1 MTVDQVF
8 QLLEKGFTR
17 DDIMKLESVK
27 AEGIQEPKEEPKKEE
42 PKKDPAEEPKKD
54 PPEEPKK
61 DPPEKKEEPKK
72 DPAEEPKKDPR
83 EKTETEKRLDS
94 IESNIASLVKA
105 IQQQN
110 LKNDHFDNPADTLE
124 EQTDKIMASIIRP
137 EPAKKGD

>member
-8 QLLEKGFTR
+8 QLLGKGFTR
-17 DDIMKLESVK
+17 DDIMKLEEVK
-27 AEGIQEPKEEPKKEE
+27 AEGIQEPKEEPKEEPKKEEQKEE
-42 PKKDPAEEPKKD
+42 PKKEEPKQD
-54 PPEEPKK
+54 PP
-61 DPPEKKEEPKK
+61 
-72 DPAEEPKKDPR
+72 

-110 LKNDHFDNPADTLE
+110 LKNDHFDTPVDSLE

>member
-42 PKKDPAEEPKKD
+42 PKEEP
-54 PPEEPKK
+54 
-61 DPPEKKEEPKK
+61 KKEEPKK
-72 DPAEEPKKDPR
+72 DPP

-110 LKNDHFDNPADTLE
+110 LKNDHFDNQADTLE

>member
-27 AEGIQEPKEEPKKEE
+27 AEGIQEQKEEPKEDPKKEE
-42 PKKDPAEEPKKD
+42 PKEDP
-54 PPEEPKK
+54 
-61 DPPEKKEEPKK
+61 KKEEPK
-72 DPAEEPKKDPR
+72 EEPKQDQP

-110 LKNDHFDNPADTLE
+110 LKNDHFDTPVDTLE

-137 EPAKKGD
+137 EPAKKGERFL

>member
-17 DDIMKLESVK
+17 DDIMKLEGVK
-27 AEGIQEPKEEPKKEE
+27 AEGIPEQKEEPKEDPKKEE
-42 PKKDPAEEPKKD
+42 PKEDP
-54 PPEEPKK
+54 
-61 DPPEKKEEPKK
+61 KKEEPKE
-72 DPAEEPKKDPR
+72 DPKKEEPKQDPP

-110 LKNDHFDNPADTLE
+110 LKNDHFDTPVDTLE

>member
-27 AEGIQEPKEEPKKEE
+27 AEGIQEPKEEPKEE
-42 PKKDPAEEPKKD
+42 P
-54 PPEEPKK
+54 
-61 DPPEKKEEPKK
+61 KKEEPKK
-72 DPAEEPKKDPR
+72 EEPKKEEPKQDPP

-110 LKNDHFDNPADTLE
+110 LKNDHFDTPMDTLE

>member
-27 AEGIQEPKEEPKKEE
+27 AEGIQESKKTQEEPKKEE
-42 PKKDPAEEPKKD
+42 PKKDPKEEPK
-54 PPEEPKK
+54 EEP
-61 DPPEKKEEPKK
+61 KKEEPKQ
-72 DPAEEPKKDPR
+72 DPP

-110 LKNDHFDNPADTLE
+110 LKNDHFDTPVDTLE

>member
-17 DDIMKLESVK
+17 DDIMKLESAK
-27 AEGIQEPKEEPKKEE
+27 AEGIQEPKKEEPKEEPKKEE
-42 PKKDPAEEPKKD
+42 PKEDPKEEP
-54 PPEEPKK
+54 
-61 DPPEKKEEPKK
+61 KKEEPKQ
-72 DPAEEPKKDPR
+72 DPP
-83 EKTETEKRLDS
+83 EKTETEKRLES

-105 IQQQN
+105 VQHQN

-137 EPAKKGD
+137 EPVKKGD

>member
-42 PKKDPAEEPKKD
+42 PKEETKQD
-54 PPEEPKK
+54 PP
-61 DPPEKKEEPKK
+61 
-72 DPAEEPKKDPR
+72 

-110 LKNDHFDNPADTLE
+110 LKNDHFDTPADTLE

>member
-27 AEGIQEPKEEPKKEE
+27 AEGIQEQKEEPKKEE
-42 PKKDPAEEPKKD
+42 PKLD
-54 PPEEPKK
+54 PP
-61 DPPEKKEEPKK
+61 
-72 DPAEEPKKDPR
+72 

-110 LKNDHFDNPADTLE
+110 LKNDHFDTPVDSLE

>member
-27 AEGIQEPKEEPKKEE
+27 AEGIQEPKEEPKEEPKKEEPKKEEPKEEPKKEEPKEE
-42 PKKDPAEEPKKD
+42 PKKDTP
-54 PPEEPKK
+54 
-61 DPPEKKEEPKK
+61 
-72 DPAEEPKKDPR
+72 

-110 LKNDHFDNPADTLE
+110 LKNDHFDTPVDTLE

>member
-27 AEGIQEPKEEPKKEE
+27 AEGIQEPKEETKKEE
-42 PKKDPAEEPKKD
+42 PKKE
-54 PPEEPKK
+54 
-61 DPPEKKEEPKK
+61 EKKEPEKAP
-72 DPAEEPKKDPR
+72 P

-94 IESNIASLVKA
+94 IENNIASLVKA

-110 LKNDHFDNPADTLE
+110 LKNDHFDTPVDTLE

>member
-17 DDIMKLESVK
+17 DDIMKLDSVK
-27 AEGIQEPKEEPKKEE
+27 AEGIQEPKEEPKEDPKKEEPKELLRASSPKEE
-42 PKKDPAEEPKKD
+42 PKKEEPKQD
-54 PPEEPKK
+54 PP
-61 DPPEKKEEPKK
+61 
-72 DPAEEPKKDPR
+72 

-110 LKNDHFDNPADTLE
+110 LKNDHFDTPVDTLE

>member
-42 PKKDPAEEPKKD
+42 PKKEEPK
-54 PPEEPKK
+54 EEP
-61 DPPEKKEEPKK
+61 KKEEPKK
-72 DPAEEPKKDPR
+72 DPP

-110 LKNDHFDNPADTLE
+110 LKNDHFDNQADTLE

>member
-17 DDIMKLESVK
+17 DDIMKLDSVK
-27 AEGIQEPKEEPKKEE
+27 AEGIQEPKEEPKEDPKKEEPKEDPKKEEPKEE
-42 PKKDPAEEPKKD
+42 PKKEEPKQD
-54 PPEEPKK
+54 PP
-61 DPPEKKEEPKK
+61 
-72 DPAEEPKKDPR
+72 

-110 LKNDHFDNPADTLE
+110 LKNDHFDTPVDTLE

>member
-27 AEGIQEPKEEPKKEE
+27 AEGIQEQKEEPKKEE
-42 PKKDPAEEPKKD
+42 PKKEEQKK
-54 PPEEPKK
+54 EEQ
-61 DPPEKKEEPKK
+61 KKEEPKK
-72 DPAEEPKKDPR
+72 EEPKKEEPKKEEQKQDPP

-94 IESNIASLVKA
+94 IESNIASLLKA

-110 LKNDHFDNPADTLE
+110 LKNDHLDTPVDTLE

>member
-1 MTVDQVF
+1 MTVNQVF

-17 DDIMKLESVK
+17 DDIMKLESAK
-27 AEGIQEPKEEPKKEE
+27 AEGIPEQKEEPQKEEPQKEEPKKEE
-42 PKKDPAEEPKKD
+42 PEKEDPKEEQKKD
-54 PPEEPKK
+54 PP
-61 DPPEKKEEPKK
+61 
-72 DPAEEPKKDPR
+72 

-137 EPAKKGD
+137 EPVKKGD

>member
-17 DDIMKLESVK
+17 DDIMKLEGVK
-27 AEGIQEPKEEPKKEE
+27 AEGIQEPKEEQKEDPKKEDPKKEDPKKEDPKKEE
-42 PKKDPAEEPKKD
+42 PKKEEQKQD
-54 PPEEPKK
+54 PP
-61 DPPEKKEEPKK
+61 
-72 DPAEEPKKDPR
+72 

-110 LKNDHFDNPADTLE
+110 LKNDHFDTPTDTLE

-137 EPAKKGD
+137 EPAKKG

>member
-27 AEGIQEPKEEPKKEE
+27 AEGIQEPKEDPKEEPKEEEPKEDPKKEEPKEEPKKEE
-42 PKKDPAEEPKKD
+42 PKKDPP
-54 PPEEPKK
+54 
-61 DPPEKKEEPKK
+61 
-72 DPAEEPKKDPR
+72 

-110 LKNDHFDNPADTLE
+110 LKNDHFDTPVDTLE

>member
-27 AEGIQEPKEEPKKEE
+27 AEGIQEPKEELKEEPKKEE
-42 PKKDPAEEPKKD
+42 PKEVP
-54 PPEEPKK
+54 
-61 DPPEKKEEPKK
+61 KEEPKK
-72 DPAEEPKKDPR
+72 EEQKQDPP

-110 LKNDHFDNPADTLE
+110 LKNDHFDTPVDTLE

-137 EPAKKGD
+137 EPVKKGD

>member
-54 PPEEPKK
+54 PL
-61 DPPEKKEEPKK
+61 
-72 DPAEEPKKDPR
+72 

>member
-27 AEGIQEPKEEPKKEE
+27 AEGIQEPKEETKKEEPKKEE
-42 PKKDPAEEPKKD
+42 PKKEEPKK
-54 PPEEPKK
+54 E
-61 DPPEKKEEPKK
+61 EKKEPEKAP
-72 DPAEEPKKDPR
+72 P

-94 IESNIASLVKA
+94 IENNIASLVKA

-110 LKNDHFDNPADTLE
+110 LKNDHFDTPVDTLE

>member
-42 PKKDPAEEPKKD
+42 PKKEEPKEEPKK
-54 PPEEPKK
+54 EEA
-61 DPPEKKEEPKK
+61 KKEEPKQ
-72 DPAEEPKKDPR
+72 DPP

-110 LKNDHFDNPADTLE
+110 LKNDHFDSPADTLE

>member
-27 AEGIQEPKEEPKKEE
+27 AEGIQEPKEEPKKE
-42 PKKDPAEEPKKD
+42 PKEEPK
-54 PPEEPKK
+54 EEP
-61 DPPEKKEEPKK
+61 KKEEPKK
-72 DPAEEPKKDPR
+72 EEPKKEEPKQDPP

-110 LKNDHFDNPADTLE
+110 LKNDHFDTQVDTLE

>member
-42 PKKDPAEEPKKD
+42 PKKEEPKEETKQD
-54 PPEEPKK
+54 PP
-61 DPPEKKEEPKK
+61 
-72 DPAEEPKKDPR
+72 

-110 LKNDHFDNPADTLE
+110 LKNDHFDTPADTLE

>member
-17 DDIMKLESVK
+17 DDIMKLEGVK
-27 AEGIQEPKEEPKKEE
+27 AEGIQEPKEELKEEPKKEE
-42 PKKDPAEEPKKD
+42 PKEDP
-54 PPEEPKK
+54 
-61 DPPEKKEEPKK
+61 KKEEPK
-72 DPAEEPKKDPR
+72 EEPKQDPP

-110 LKNDHFDNPADTLE
+110 LKNDHFDTPQDSLE

-137 EPAKKGD
+137 EPAKKG

>member
-27 AEGIQEPKEEPKKEE
+27 AEGIQEPKEETKKEEPKKEE
-42 PKKDPAEEPKKD
+42 PKKE
-54 PPEEPKK
+54 
-61 DPPEKKEEPKK
+61 EKKEPEKAP
-72 DPAEEPKKDPR
+72 P

-94 IESNIASLVKA
+94 IENNIASLVKA

-110 LKNDHFDNPADTLE
+110 LKNDHFDTPVDTLE